1 MIAGTRDDFVLRSST
16 MKKREVEWGGRRG
29 IILLVAAGMMFVLL
43 AFVGLA
49 FDVGYLQWSRRRAQ
63 TSADAAAL
71 GGAWALKLG
80 GTMTTEGRAASANNG
95 FTDGQSGVTVTLN
108 NPPSSGGYAGDPT
121 AVEAIV
127 SQDAP
132 SYFMRI

>member
-1 MIAGTRDDFVLRSST
+1 MLTRRYYEVTD
-16 MKKREVEWGGRRG
+16 KNNKRGVVM
-29 IILLVAAGMMFVLL
+29 LTAVGMMFVLL

-71 GGAWALKLG
+71 GGAWALQLG
-80 GTMTTEGRAASANNG
+80 GAMTTEGKAASANNG

-108 NPPSSGGYAGDPT
+108 NPPTSGGYASDPT
-121 AVEAIV
+121 
-127 SQDAP
+127 
-132 SYFMRI
+132 